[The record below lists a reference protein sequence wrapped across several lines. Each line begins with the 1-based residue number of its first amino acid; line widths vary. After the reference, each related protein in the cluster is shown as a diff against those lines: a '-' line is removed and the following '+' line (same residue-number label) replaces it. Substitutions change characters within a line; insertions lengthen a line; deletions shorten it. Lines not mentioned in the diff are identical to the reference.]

1 VALARGGWLRTAV
14 LPSRVARLPYA
25 FAHPAAVVPVAKMLG
40 ARAVPSAL
48 ALGAMI
54 PDAWYLVPLL
64 EREQTHELPGA
75 PLLCALA
82 GLLAYAAF
90 HLIFKQP
97 LIALAP
103 RRLAGRLVA
112 WTPPGLPRAPWPQVL
127 LSLFA
132 GIATH
137 LAWDALTHAGSF
149 PILDTPVGRGVY
161 LHQVLQHG
169 STLLGT
175 AFLGTWI
182 WRKLRATPPQ
192 ATFFEIDA
200 RLRHAVVAAMI
211 GLPAAAFFIVLH
223 VFEAEPARLA
233 LRAAGVT
240 AVSLFGLLALFYSVG
255 WKLAR

>member
-1 VALARGGWLRTAV
+1 
-14 LPSRVARLPYA
+14 
-25 FAHPAAVVPVAKMLG
+25 MLG

-48 ALGAMI
+48 AIGAMI
-54 PDAWYLVPLL
+54 PDAWYLMPLL

-75 PLLCALA
+75 PWLCALA

-103 RRLAGRLVA
+103 RWLAGRLVA
-112 WTPPGLPRAPWPQVL
+112 RTPPGLPRVPWPWVL

-149 PILDTPVGRGVY
+149 PILDTPMVQGIY

-182 WRKLRATPPQ
+182 WRKLRATPPA
-192 ATFFEIDA
+192 ATFFEIDE

-223 VFEAEPARLA
+223 AFEAEPVRLA
-233 LRAAGVT
+233 LRAAGAT
-240 AVSLFGLLALFYSVG
+240 AVCLFGLLALFYSVG

>member
-1 VALARGGWLRTAV
+1 M
-14 LPSRVARLPYA
+14 
-25 FAHPAAVVPVAKMLG
+25 VPVAKLLG

-48 ALGAMI
+48 AIGAMI
-54 PDAWYLVPLL
+54 PDVWYFVPLL
-64 EREQTHELPGA
+64 EREQTHEMPGA

-97 LIALAP
+97 LMALAP
-103 RRLAGRLVA
+103 RWLAGRLAA
-112 WTPPGLPRAPWPQVL
+112 WTPPGLPRAPWPWVL

-137 LAWDALTHAGSF
+137 LAWDALTHAGYF
-149 PILDTPVGRGVY
+149 PILDTPLGRGIY

-169 STLLGT
+169 STLLGA

-182 WRKLRATPPQ
+182 WRKLRATPPGI
-192 ATFFEIDA
+192 TFLAIDE
-200 RLRHAVVAAMI
+200 RFRHAVVAAMI
-211 GLPAAAFFIVLH
+211 GLPAAAFFIGLH

-233 LRAAGVT
+233 LRAAGVA
-240 AVSLFGLLALFYSVG
+240 AVSIFGLLALFYSVS

>member
-1 VALARGGWLRTAV
+1 
-14 LPSRVARLPYA
+14 
-25 FAHPAAVVPVAKMLG
+25 MLG

-48 ALGAMI
+48 AIGAMI
-54 PDAWYLVPLL
+54 PDAWYFVPLL
-64 EREQTHELPGA
+64 DREQTHELPGA

-103 RRLAGRLVA
+103 RWLAGRLAA
-112 WTPPGLPRAPWPQVL
+112 WTPPGLPRAPWPWVL

-137 LAWDALTHAGSF
+137 LAWDALTHAESF
-149 PILDTPVGRGVY
+149 PILDTPVGHGVY

-182 WRKLRATPPQ
+182 WRKLRDTPPE
-192 ATFFEIDA
+192 AALFALDE

-211 GLPAAAFFIVLH
+211 GLPAAAFFIVWH
-223 VFEAEPARLA
+223 VFEAEPVRLA

-240 AVSLFGLLALFYSVG
+240 AVSIFGLLAVFYSVG

>member
-1 VALARGGWLRTAV
+1 M
-14 LPSRVARLPYA
+14 
-25 FAHPAAVVPVAKMLG
+25 VPVAKLLG

-48 ALGAMI
+48 AIGAMI
-54 PDAWYLVPLL
+54 PDVWYFVPLL
-64 EREQTHELPGA
+64 EREQTHEMPGA

-103 RRLAGRLVA
+103 RWLSGRLAA
-112 WTPPGLPRAPWPQVL
+112 WTPTGLPRAPWPWVL

-149 PILDTPVGRGVY
+149 PILDTPVGRGIY

-169 STLLGT
+169 STLLGA

-182 WRKLRATPPQ
+182 WRKLRATPP
-192 ATFFEIDA
+192 ASALVALDE

-211 GLPAAAFFIVLH
+211 VLPAGAFFIVLRA
-223 VFEAEPARLA
+223 FEAEPARLA
-233 LRAAGVT
+233 LRAAGVS
-240 AVSLFGLLALFYSVG
+240 AVSIFGLLAVFYSVG

>member
-1 VALARGGWLRTAV
+1 
-14 LPSRVARLPYA
+14 
-25 FAHPAAVVPVAKMLG
+25 MLG

-48 ALGAMI
+48 AIGAMI
-54 PDAWYLVPLL
+54 PDAWYFVPLL

-90 HLIFKQP
+90 HLVFKQP

-103 RRLAGRLVA
+103 RWLAGRLAA
-112 WTPPGLPRAPWPQVL
+112 WTPPGLPRAPWPWVL

-149 PILDTPVGRGVY
+149 PILDTPVGHGIY
-161 LHQVLQHG
+161 LHQVLQHA
-169 STLLGT
+169 STLLGA

-182 WRKLRATPPQ
+182 WWRLRDTAPGATLF
-192 ATFFEIDA
+192 ALDE
-200 RLRHAVVAAMI
+200 RLRHAVVAAMC
-211 GLPAAAFFIVLH
+211 GVPAAAFFVVLR
-223 VFEAEPARLA
+223 VLEAEPVRLA
-233 LRAAGVT
+233 LRAAGVA
-240 AVSLFGLLALFYSVG
+240 AVSLFGLLALLYSVG

>member
-1 VALARGGWLRTAV
+1 
-14 LPSRVARLPYA
+14 
-25 FAHPAAVVPVAKMLG
+25 MLG

-48 ALGAMI
+48 AIGAMI
-54 PDAWYLVPLL
+54 PDVWYVVPLL
-64 EREQTHELPGA
+64 DREQTHELPGA
-75 PLLCALA
+75 PLLCVLA

-97 LIALAP
+97 LMALAP
-103 RRLAGRLVA
+103 RWLAGRFAA
-112 WTPPGLPRAPWPQVL
+112 WTPPGLPRAPWPWVL
-127 LSLFA
+127 VSLFA

-137 LAWDALTHAGSF
+137 LAWDALTHAGYF
-149 PILDTPVGRGVY
+149 PILETPLAHGIY

-169 STLLGT
+169 STALGA

-182 WRKLRATPPQ
+182 WRKLRATAPA
-192 ATFFEIDA
+192 ATFFAIDE

-211 GLPAAAFFIVLH
+211 GLPAAAFFIVLRAL
-223 VFEAEPARLA
+223 EAEPARLA

-240 AVSLFGLLALFYSVG
+240 ALSLFGLLALFYSVG